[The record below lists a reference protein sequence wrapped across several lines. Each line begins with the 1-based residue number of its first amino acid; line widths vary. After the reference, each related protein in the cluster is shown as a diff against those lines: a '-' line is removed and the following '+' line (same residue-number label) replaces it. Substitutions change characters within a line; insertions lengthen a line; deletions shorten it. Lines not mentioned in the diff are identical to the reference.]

1 MILWE
6 EHNGICIITMD
17 APGKN
22 ALSVEDLHMFIETIE
37 LHKES
42 MQGLIITGNNHSFC
56 SGLSLKD
63 NQFAEA
69 FPLLDKLLLTL
80 YELEVP
86 IICAMHGHAIGA
98 GFLIMCCADRVYATE
113 SARSKFG
120 LPEIKL
126 DLGIDDLM
134 LNVLRERLD
143 QKQLKNLLLS
153 GEYVSLSTL
162 QHWGIVD
169 LVFETDENMI
179 QGAIGFVEEMI
190 VHYPSYCFT
199 KRLLHREKYVK
210 MRELMACECWDR
222 LVEFIKDN
230 VSQR

>member
-37 LHKES
+37 LHKEL

-80 YELEVP
+80 YELDVP
-86 IICAMHGHAIGA
+86 IVCAMPGHAIGA

-120 LPEIKL
+120 LPEINL

-153 GEYVSLSTL
+153 GEYVTLTTL
-162 QHWGIVD
+162 QNWGVVD
-169 LVFETDENMI
+169 YVFETDEDM
-179 QGAIGFVEEMI
+179 VEDAVCFIKKMSA
-190 VHYPSYCFT
+190 HNPLYCFT
-199 KRLLHREKYVK
+199 KRLLKREKYTK
-210 MRELMACECWDR
+210 MYELMVNECWDR
-222 LVEFIKDN
+222 LVKFVKDK
-230 VSQR
+230 